1 MNFSKPI
8 AGKVERGEATLT
20 IRPVNRLAPKPGAR
34 RCVKVSQHGDILCHI
49 IITDVTEQWAGEVT
63 FKQALACGFRTSDDW
78 KAAFVA
84 QYDTTAFRDTLKDM
98 DDDQARTAAIAR
110 FERRHAG
117 RRVNVIAFKLEV
129 DPVRFLA
136 QGWPDYT
143 GQRHRS
149 IDPDA
154 EVIPPSPARVK
165 RARELGEKQRAEFR
179 RDLERERALR
189 KSARGRSMRLPPYA
203 RRAA

>member
-1 MNFSKPI
+1 MNFSKTI

-20 IRPVNRLAPKPGAR
+20 IRPVNRLAPKAGAR
-34 RCVKVSQHGDILCHI
+34 RCVKTSQKSDILCHI
-49 IITDVTEQWAGEVT
+49 IITEVNEQWAGEVT
-63 FKQALACGFRTSDDW
+63 FRQARACGYRTSDDW

-84 QYDTTAFRDTLKDM
+84 VNDKPFMDTVVDM
-98 DDDQARTAAIAR
+98 DDTAAREAAIAR

-165 RARELGEKQRAEFR
+165 RANEEAEKQRASFR
-179 RDLERERALR
+179 KDWEAAHAKR
-189 KSARGRSMRLPPYA
+189 KAERGRSMRLPPYQ

>member
-1 MNFSKPI
+1 MNFPKTI

-20 IRPVNRLAPKPGAR
+20 IRPVNGLAPKPGAR
-34 RCVKVSQHGDILCHI
+34 RCVKTSQKSDIMCHV
-49 IITDVTEQWAGEVT
+49 IITDVSEQWAGEIT
-63 FKQALACGFRTSDDW
+63 FKQARACGYRTSDDW
-78 KAAFVA
+78 RAAWVALYDKAFM
-84 QYDTTAFRDTLKDM
+84 DTLIEM

-117 RRVNVIAFKLEV
+117 HRVNVIAFKLEV

-154 EVIPPSPARVK
+154 EVIPPSSAAVK
-165 RARELGEKQRAEFR
+165 RAREEGERQRASFR
-179 RDLERERALR
+179 ADLERERL
-189 KSARGRSMRLPPYA
+189 A
-203 RRAA
+203 RRGMSEAQRRPMYRAA